1 MSVSLPSHHGFREV
15 SSFDHGLVERLSAVL
30 PGDMRARLRLGLF
43 GQMSAMHNGHPLALP
58 KVRKTR
64 ALLAILALAGGRPV
78 LRERIAALLWSRR
91 EREQARASLRQ
102 CVHELQ
108 EFLGICGLA
117 KLRTGRQH
125 MLLDLDHIWVDAVA
139 ITGANAGQ
147 TDLIDLARSSFLED
161 LAGLDDAFDAWIAT
175 EEKRLRQAAVA
186 LAGLVLDRQSA
197 PDASILAARRLL
209 DLAPGS
215 ENGWVRL
222 IQAHLDSGE
231 RSAAE
236 DAFARCTRAL
246 AEHADRA
253 PSAGTTAL
261 LHAPAGHAA
270 LPQPIAAFPSRS
282 HGDKGNDSRHP
293 GLWLGVARLRASEGA
308 FADGLASE
316 IAEAVAANLAAFR
329 WLNIIPPAAIDA
341 HGEQA
346 FSTEAD
352 VILDGALQCRQS
364 PGLAPDIRLSLRLLD
379 LRAGG
384 EMIWSRRFE
393 RRADGVLFWQD
404 DLACEIAA
412 QVEPELL
419 QHEGR
424 RAARLPV
431 FDASPR
437 ELMLRAVP
445 SIFRLVEPDYSEA
458 GLLLARAAAQ
468 APNDAAI
475 LGWWASWHLFLVGQ
489 SFAHDPIGACRRAGE
504 LAERAVSLDPGC
516 ARALSIAAH
525 VRSFLLHKDINETI
539 SLHER
544 ALALNPSLPFAWAVS
559 CLALSYAGR
568 HQDAIK
574 HGERARSLS
583 PFDPHSFFF
592 DAALLVPNFALGDFE
607 QVVTIGRRAMAI
619 NPAMIGPQKG
629 LLSALGHLGRR
640 DEAAEL
646 LAKMRSRA
654 PTLTLEHAML
664 RSPLSLK
671 QDRAL
676 YEDGLRLA
684 GMT

>member
-1 MSVSLPSHHGFREV
+1 MSISLHSHHGFREV
-15 SSFDHGLVERLSAVL
+15 SSFDSGLGVRRGAAIMEEDA
-30 PGDMRARLRLGLF
+30 ARLRLGLF
-43 GQMSAMHNGHPLALP
+43 GQMSATLKGRAVPLP

-78 LRERIAALLWSRR
+78 LRERIAGLLWSRR

-108 EFLGICGLA
+108 EFLGQCGLS

-125 MLLDLDHIWVDAVA
+125 MLLDLDHLWIDAA
-139 ITGANAGQ
+139 ALASTNAGNPE
-147 TDLIDLARSSFLED
+147 LVDLARSSFLED
-161 LAGLDDAFDAWIAT
+161 LAGLDEAFDCWIAC
-175 EEKRLRQAAVA
+175 EEKRLRESAIAM
-186 LAGLVLDRQSA
+186 AGLLLDRQSEPHA
-197 PDASILAARRLL
+197 VIRAAHRLL

-215 ENGWVRL
+215 ENGWARL

-236 DAFARCTRAL
+236 DSFTRCARAL
-246 AEHADRA
+246 AEHVSRA
-253 PSAGTTAL
+253 PSAETAAL
-261 LHAPAGHAA
+261 LHTPIIAAPPAAPAPGPTPRPH
-270 LPQPIAAFPSRS
+270 S
-282 HGDKGNDSRHP
+282 HTRRP
-293 GLWLGVARLRASEGA
+293 GLWLGVARLRAGEDA
-308 FADGLASE
+308 LAGLLATD

-329 WLNIIPPAAIDA
+329 WLNIIPPASIDEN
-341 HGEQA
+341 GEA
-346 FSTEAD
+346 GFGAEAD
-352 VILDGALQCRQS
+352 LMLDGVLQCRHS
-364 PGLAPDIRLSLRLLD
+364 PGCAPDIRISLRLLD

-384 EMIWSRRFE
+384 EMVWSRRFE
-393 RRADGVLFWQD
+393 RKVDGASFWQD

-419 QHEGR
+419 QHEAR
-424 RAARLPV
+424 RAARRPV
-431 FDASPR
+431 LDASPR

-445 SIFRLVEPDYSEA
+445 AIFRLVEPDYSEA

-468 APNDAAI
+468 APDDAAI
-475 LGWWASWHLFLVGQ
+475 LGWWANWHLFLVGQ
-489 SFAHDPIGACRRAGE
+489 SFAHDPHGACLRAGE
-504 LAERAVSLDPGC
+504 LAERAVGLDPGC

-568 HQDAIK
+568 HEDALT
-574 HGERARSLS
+574 HGERAHSLS

-592 DAALLVPNFALGDFE
+592 DAALLVPHFAMRQFD
-607 QVVTIGRRAMAI
+607 QVVMIGRRAMAI

-640 DEAAEL
+640 EEAAEL
-646 LAKMRSRA
+646 LTKIRRQA
-654 PTLTLEHAML
+654 PNLNVELAML
-664 RSPLSLK
+664 RSPLSR
-671 QDRAL
+671 QEDRDL
-676 YEDGLRLA
+676 YESGLRLA
-684 GMT
+684 GMD